1 MSATSTVGR
10 FILLSS
16 FGDLASCRVPKWEE
30 LRWGYSRPA
39 SDVGIDG
46 DRSSSIPNRRDRV
59 EPGSS
64 SDRYHV
70 PTGVSPKRVDY
81 VLRDIVGTM
90 YPSRLCRVMKD
101 QIQAGC
107 AITGRRVNKV
117 RS

>member
-70 PTGVSPKRVDY
+70 PTGVSPKRVGYSACGIADT
-81 VLRDIVGTM
+81 I
-90 YPSRLCRVMKD
+90 PSPRLLPSNFD
-101 QIQAGC
+101 STSHHG
-107 AITGRRVNKV
+107 G
-117 RS
+117 